1 MAEQVNQRIE
11 EMINELEQMRRTQ
24 LYDDEEIKEISRK
37 RKEFEYH
44 IQRRVKHKEDFVQ
57 YIAYELALLEDIT
70 LRRKKAKLSEKKK
83 DIEYAIA
90 KRLNKVFKQFIY
102 RFQDDIEIYFE
113 YIKFC
118 RSVGF
123 DYAISGIIGQMLQ
136 IHGDKPKIWQ
146 MASKWESKEQNN
158 LDNARNF
165 LLKGIQRHPD
175 SEALYL
181 ELFDIELI
189 SLTFKSDT
197 EEDREKHIKRAD
209 IVWKNGAKNI
219 QNVKFLF
226 SMFDLCRKYEIN
238 EAFVDDIKK
247 EIWSR
252 QDNKDV
258 WSYIASKELE
268 GCHWDEIEEFVNEE
282 NDFSQEV
289 NNYIGV
295 YEEALQKF
303 PDETLCTKY
312 IHGLLGANDSVCSD
326 YQKINAVKH
335 AWMYAH
341 ENGLLSNDMFAF
353 GIEILKLENE
363 TSDEDLLRILDSA
376 AQRNP
381 KLRCVWEEKILLS
394 KPDEKKM
401 LSVLQ
406 EAVKGLKSDDLLH
419 LYNLVLDNVESDVAL
434 KNLYKKFQNCENAVL
449 LAIKPKLL
457 QKMYENS
464 GIKAAREL
472 YEDLIRTPP
481 TQIEVHRNMI
491 DIEMAQEKP
500 NVKSIRKCYEAAV
513 QHHGSD
519 NVDIWMKYMMFETE
533 NNAQA
538 TPAIY
543 RRAVGMLKKELV
555 DEFIRAQTL
564 AKIK

>member
-11 EMINELEQMRRTQ
+11 DMINELEQMRRTQ
-24 LYDDEEIKEISRK
+24 LFDDEEIKEISRK

-44 IQRRVKHKEDFVQ
+44 IQRRVKQKEDFVQ
-57 YIAYELALLEDIT
+57 YIAYELALLEDIA
-70 LRRKKAKLSEKKK
+70 LRRRRANLGEKKK

-102 RFQDDIEIYFE
+102 RFQNDIEIYFE

-123 DYAISGIIGQMLQ
+123 EYAISGIIGQMLQ
-136 IHGDKPKIWQ
+136 IHGDKPKVWQ
-146 MASKWESKEQNN
+146 LASKWESKEQNN

-175 SEALYL
+175 SEVLYL

-189 SLTFKSDT
+189 TLTFKT
-197 EEDREKHIKRAD
+197 ETDEDKEKQIKRAD
-209 IVWKNGAKNI
+209 VIWRNGAKTI

-226 SMFDLCRKYEIN
+226 SIFDLCAKYEIKN
-238 EAFVDDIKK
+238 PFVDDIKK

-252 QDNKDV
+252 RDSKDV
-258 WSYIASKELE
+258 WPYIASKELN
-268 GCHWDEIEEFVNEE
+268 GCHWEEIEEYADE
-282 NDFSQEV
+282 DPAFSTEV
-289 NNYIGV
+289 NYFIGI

-303 PDETLCTKY
+303 PDEALCTKY
-312 IHGLLGANDSVCSD
+312 IHELLGANENVCRD
-326 YQKINAVKH
+326 HQRIKAVKH
-335 AWMYAH
+335 AWNYGN

-363 TSDEDLLRILDSA
+363 TSNDELMQILDSA
-376 AQRNP
+376 AKRNP
-381 KLRCVWEEKILLS
+381 KLRSVWEEKILLS

-406 EAVKGLKSDDLLH
+406 DAVKGLKSDDLLH
-419 LYNLVLDNVESDVAL
+419 LYNLVLDNVQSDTAL
-434 KNLYKKFQNCENAVL
+434 KNLYKKFHNCENAVL

-457 QKMYENS
+457 QKMYEKS
-464 GIKAAREL
+464 GIKAARDL
-472 YEDLIRTPP
+472 YEDLVRTPP
-481 TQIEVHRNMI
+481 TQIDVHKNMI
-491 DIEMAQEKP
+491 DIEMAQDKP
-500 NVKSIRKCYEAAV
+500 NAKSIRKCYECAV
-513 QHHGSD
+513 QHHGTD
-519 NVDIWMKYMMFETE
+519 NVDIWMKYMVFETD
-533 NNAQA
+533 NNPQA

-543 RRAVGMLKKELV
+543 RRAVGTLKNQLV
-555 DEFIRAQTL
+555 DDFIKAQTL